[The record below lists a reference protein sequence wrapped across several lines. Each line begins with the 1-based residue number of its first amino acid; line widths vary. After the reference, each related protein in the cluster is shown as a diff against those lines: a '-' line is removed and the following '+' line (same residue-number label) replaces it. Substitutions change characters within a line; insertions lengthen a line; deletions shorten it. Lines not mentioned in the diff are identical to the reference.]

1 VKRPNKP
8 KCESVE
14 YVGKHE
20 RFRIRL
26 YDDGSARLCFRAV
39 HWGSIRTVGKVNG
52 WRFVGD
58 FSPEMA
64 RHITGIFVGNIDRL
78 ANLQKAMAGT
88 K

>member
-1 VKRPNKP
+1 MKAPNKP
-8 KCESVE
+8 KCKSVE
-14 YVGKHE
+14 YLGKHE

-26 YDDGSARLCFRAV
+26 YDDGSARLCFRAI

-52 WRFVGD
+52 WQFVGD
-58 FSPEMA
+58 FKPEVA
-64 RHITGIFVGNIDRL
+64 RHIAGVFVSNIDRL